1 MNISTMNSI
10 QHAGYLHQLKLEA
23 AHQSAIRPAP
33 SKRIAFMLAG
43 IITVSPVASAALP
56 PDLEVFNGMQEV
68 SDNDLGHMR
77 GKFASNNQVLYFG
90 VEMISQWETS
100 TGSVITAGANLN
112 IDFRSNTPSVHYA
125 PTVSIEQSQN
135 TITTQQTD
143 GSNNVSGGAGLANI
157 SGVSQ
162 TIQVA
167 GASNSIHNGI
177 DMQVELTS
185 SNQGG
190 SVANAVSGQAGLV
203 SATASDGTVA
213 TVTLSHNSVG
223 VNVMVPGQGQILQE
237 IRNQGMFQAAR
248 IGGDLNQIHNAIT
261 MHIGLNTATG
271 IDSTS
276 AFAAIQ
282 SLKSLPRNSF

>member
-1 MNISTMNSI
+1 MNISAMNSI
-10 QHAGYLHQLKLEA
+10 QHARYLQQLKL
-23 AHQSAIRPAP
+23 QTTRQTMIRPAT
-33 SKRIAFMLAG
+33 SKRVACVLAG
-43 IITVSPVASAALP
+43 ILAVSPIARAGLP
-56 PDLEVFNGMQEV
+56 PNLEVFNGMQEV

-100 TGSVITAGANLN
+100 TGSVIKAGANLN
-112 IDFRSNTPSVHYA
+112 IDFRSNTPSVHYV
-125 PTVSIEQSQN
+125 PTVSIEQAQN
-135 TITTQQTD
+135 TVTAQQTN
-143 GSNNVSGGAGLANI
+143 GSNNVSGGAGLNNI

-177 DMQVELTS
+177 DMQVELSS

-190 SVANAVSGQAGLV
+190 SIADAVSGQAGLV

-223 VNVMVPGQGQILQE
+223 VNVTVPGQGQILQE

-261 MHIGLNTATG
+261 MHIGLNSATG
-271 IDSTS
+271 NGSTG

-282 SLKSLPRNSF
+282 NLKSLPLHGF

>member
-1 MNISTMNSI
+1 MNISTINSL
-10 QHAGYLHQLKLEA
+10 QHAQYLRQLNLKNVQHARLL
-23 AHQSAIRPAP
+23 SAP
-33 SKRIAFMLAG
+33 SKKVAFMLAG
-43 IITVSPVASAALP
+43 LIAFSPLASAALP

-68 SDNDLGHMR
+68 SDSDLGHMR

-100 TGSVITAGANLN
+100 TGNVITAGANLN
-112 IDFRSNTPSVHYA
+112 IDFRSNTPSVHYV

-135 TITTQQTD
+135 TIATQQ
-143 GSNNVSGGAGLANI
+143 SNGANSVSGGAGLANI

-167 GASNSIHNGI
+167 GASNNIHNGI

-185 SNQGG
+185 TNQGG
-190 SVANAVSGQAGLV
+190 SIANAVGGQAGLV
-203 SATASDGTVA
+203 SATGNDGTIA
-213 TVTLSHNSVG
+213 TVTLSHNNIG

-261 MHIGLNTATG
+261 MHIGLNAATG
-271 IDSTS
+271 NGSTS

-282 SLKSLPRNSF
+282 SLKSLPQNSF

>member
-10 QHAGYLHQLKLEA
+10 QHAQYLHQLNLKT
-23 AHQSAIRPAP
+23 AHQSSVLATP
-33 SKRIAFMLAG
+33 SKKIAFMLASV
-43 IITVSPVASAALP
+43 IAISPVTSAALP
-56 PDLEVFNGMQEV
+56 PDIEVFNGMQEV

-100 TGSVITAGANLN
+100 TGNVITAGANLN
-112 IDFRSNTPSVHYA
+112 IDFRSNTPSVHYV

-135 TITTQQTD
+135 TVTAQQSD
-143 GSNNVSGGAGLANI
+143 GNNNVSGGAGLANI

-185 SNQGG
+185 ANQGG
-190 SVANAVSGQAGLV
+190 SIADAVGSQAGLV

-213 TVTLSHNSVG
+213 TVTLSNNSIG

-261 MHIGLNTATG
+261 MHIGLNAATG
-271 IDSTS
+271 NGSTS

-282 SLKSLPRNSF
+282 SLKSLPQHSF